1 MNIRLLLSL
10 CAVSLS
16 AIFLHAA
23 DEPEDEYS
31 PDLGIYATA
40 KDSMRFGFRA
50 VNGAKVKFGNLG
62 NVAFSN
68 PFLPASAGEVT
79 RNYDNGVV
87 VKDAPRA
94 NETATGTVL
103 LPNGRYTTSVTTTP
117 TDGTPPVTTQTG
129 DFLAFHAGQTR
140 NWRYDR
146 ASQISPNGSGIIMSN
161 FGAASDGASL
171 EGKKQLSSGIEL
183 QSAHILGKLAGKWEV
198 SLVGGLA
205 LSSISSSQAGTVHSK
220 LRTQSDTFSLLGQP
234 APAINVVGQPTFDGF
249 ALVGGSENPAGH
261 ETTTPLATVPD
272 AASHTDKTGLPGS
285 ANVDGVWKMKGA
297 YFVMKVGPEIRAM
310 LTKDIALS
318 ASIGLAGA
326 YVGTN
331 YSAIE
336 RLTVPGDIAGEA
348 AITVGKPESSD
359 EKKFMPGY
367 YANIDAQWQ
376 TTERTGF
383 FAGVTYEGY
392 GKYNQTVGGRTAKI
406 DLSSTA
412 GVHGG
417 ISIKF

>member
-68 PFLPASAGEVT
+68 SFLPASAGEVT

-183 QSAHILGKLAGKWEV
+183 QSAHILGKLAGK
-198 SLVGGLA
+198 
-205 LSSISSSQAGTVHSK
+205 
-220 LRTQSDTFSLLGQP
+220 
-234 APAINVVGQPTFDGF
+234 
-249 ALVGGSENPAGH
+249 
-261 ETTTPLATVPD
+261 
-272 AASHTDKTGLPGS
+272 
-285 ANVDGVWKMKGA
+285 
-297 YFVMKVGPEIRAM
+297 
-310 LTKDIALS
+310 
-318 ASIGLAGA
+318 
-326 YVGTN
+326 
-331 YSAIE
+331 
-336 RLTVPGDIAGEA
+336 
-348 AITVGKPESSD
+348 
-359 EKKFMPGY
+359 
-367 YANIDAQWQ
+367 
-376 TTERTGF
+376 
-383 FAGVTYEGY
+383 
-392 GKYNQTVGGRTAKI
+392 
-406 DLSSTA
+406 
-412 GVHGG
+412 
-417 ISIKF
+417 